1 MVATDTKLLVLG
13 LGSTLLRDDGIG
25 LLLLRAVEERAEPH
39 WRDRVDFVHA
49 GTRLL
54 EVLPDLADRPGLVI
68 LSVVEAG
75 GKAGTV
81 HVLTRDQLDRLG
93 VTGNACELIAAARCR
108 GECPDTVYLIGV
120 EPDAVRTGLGVSDP
134 VAKVL
139 HRAVDQAVSIVEIL
153 LAQAAAESKSEPDF
167 VFSYRAAEV

>member
-1 MVATDTKLLVLG
+1 M
-13 LGSTLLRDDGIG
+13 
-25 LLLLRAVEERAEPH
+25 
-39 WRDRVDFVHA
+39 
-49 GTRLL
+49 
-54 EVLPDLADRPGLVI
+54 
-68 LSVVEAG
+68 SV
-75 GKAGTV
+75 
-81 HVLTRDQLDRLG
+81 Q
-93 VTGNACELIAAARCR
+93 I
-108 GECPDTVYLIGV
+108 VYLVGV